1 MTIIKRKHIVAIN
14 PRVKSLQRNSF
25 HLNAI
30 EREALFACPLLAALP
45 EEDRGAILER
55 LRRVEAAKGARLFSE
70 GDPAAAFY
78 VVLSGWTR
86 LFRAEPGGAEADVGL
101 FGPGQSFGEAAMFLG
116 GRFPASAQVVE
127 PGTLARMDLGEM
139 RALLDHRPRLAMA
152 LLGSLSLHLHGLV
165 GRLAAMRLFTAERR
179 VASYLLARAQE
190 GAQEGAQTPA
200 RVSLP
205 YDKAVLAGALGMAP
219 EALSRAFAALRARGV
234 EVRGREISVADPDA
248 LRRMLD

>member
-1 MTIIKRKHIVAIN
+1 MH
-14 PRVKSLQRNSF
+14 SNSPP
-25 HLNAI
+25 LDAT
-30 EREALFACPLLAALP
+30 ERSALFACPLLAALP
-45 EEDRGAILER
+45 EEDREAILAW

-101 FGPGQSFGEAAMFLG
+101 FGPGHSFGEAAMFLG

-139 RALLDHRPRLAMA
+139 RALLDHRPQLAMA

-165 GRLAAMRLFTAERR
+165 GRLSAMRLFTAERR

-190 GAQEGAQTPA
+190 GAQETGRVPA
-200 RVSLP
+200 RVTLP

-219 EALSRAFAALRARGV
+219 EALSRAFPALRAQGV
-234 EVRGREISVADPDA
+234 EVRGREILVSDPDA